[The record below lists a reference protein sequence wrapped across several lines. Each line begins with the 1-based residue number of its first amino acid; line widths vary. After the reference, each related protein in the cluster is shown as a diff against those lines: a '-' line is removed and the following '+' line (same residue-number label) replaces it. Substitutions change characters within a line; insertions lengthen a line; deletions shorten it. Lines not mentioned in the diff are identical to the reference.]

1 MHISEQ
7 FKGGDEG
14 QPMRS
19 PMVTQTMV
27 PTVVPHR
34 QSLFDRYT
42 DSWCPE
48 LSALVLSSACTIAI
62 YAVLGAFDGRPNPS
76 FKYGLTLN
84 ALISILATTSK
95 VALIFAVS
103 NALSQLKWVWFN
115 GDNNHRLLDAELFDE
130 ASRGPLGAI
139 KILGSSPAR
148 SPVTL
153 LGALLILIALAFDP
167 FVQQIVSYDTK
178 LQYAQTNQAAMI
190 QAQFPSM
197 EIGMQIENSTALKT
211 AINAGFFTTKFEWEP
226 SCSTGN
232 CTWPDFQTITWCGR
246 CEKDESWTQSGQCSL
261 EFVADELS
269 PPSFQEEILTDI
281 LVYDQYLSRN
291 CTYRSDKRYHTNEV
305 NNTVDFRFH
314 YSVNATDNGTARIS
328 EGLQIDW
335 LKTRSVGLN
344 DISWAIDETELKA
357 DGVSYLSIDDEP
369 IVELSFFKFELQ
381 QDLTISMSASS
392 CYLDI
397 CHQRHNLSVENG
409 VVRPNLLEQE
419 RMKKSAQGINL
430 AAFNN
435 PEELPAIYQYM
446 LCYQPPDQPP
456 FNMTEHIPY
465 KNNQTLF
472 LTDTDTTPF
481 TFCDRVGGFDSLNSG
496 IMESY
501 WTGNETA
508 TTSLGSTEDFTI
520 QQEGLTAE
528 KYWTALDDTLESD
541 NWTATSGPHMD
552 RLLDVGAESVIDN
565 VAASLTKI
573 LLDPQFNINGSRDV
587 NGELGTVVTLV
598 NVRWEWLILPAA
610 LCLGGIAFVSLAILA
625 TWRSRAP
632 LWKSSLNALLYHGIK
647 LDESDGYAPLRTI
660 PDMDRHAAAT
670 RAWLDT
676 TSHDRQIL
684 RTSTVK
690 PHG

>member
-14 QPMRS
+14 QPMKS
-19 PMVTQTMV
+19 PMVTQTLV
-27 PTVVPHR
+27 PTVVPHH

-48 LSALVLSSACTIAI
+48 LSALVLSSTCTIAI
-62 YAVLGAFDGRPNPS
+62 YAVLGAFDGKPNPS

-153 LGALLILIALAFDP
+153 LGR
-167 FVQQIVSYDTK
+167 Y
-178 LQYAQTNQAAMI
+178 I

-261 EFVADELS
+261 KLAADELS

-291 CTYRSDKRYHTNEV
+291 CTYKSDKSYHTNEV
-305 NNTVDFRFH
+305 NNTLDFRFH
-314 YSVNATDNGTARIS
+314 YSINATGNGTERIS

-344 DISWAIDETELKA
+344 DISWAIDQTELKA
-357 DGVSYLSIDDEP
+357 NGVSYQSIDDEP
-369 IVELSFFKFELQ
+369 IVELGFFEFELQ

-397 CHQRHNLSVENG
+397 CHQNHNLAVENG
-409 VVRPNLLEQE
+409 VVKPNLLEQK

-472 LTDTDTTPF
+472 LAATDITPF

-508 TTSLGSTEDFTI
+508 TTSLGDTEDLAI

-528 KYWTALDDTLESD
+528 KYWTALEDSLESD

-552 RLLDVGAESVIDN
+552 RLLDVGADSVINN

-573 LLDPQFNINGSRDV
+573 LLDPQFNIDGPREV

-598 NVRWEWLILPAA
+598 KVRWEWLILPAA

-632 LWKSSLNALLYHGIK
+632 LWKSSLNALLYHGIN
-647 LDESDGYAPLRTI
+647 LDESDGHAPLRTI

-670 RAWLDT
+670 RAWLDI